1 NYYLY
6 EKDGRL
12 SMIPW
17 DYNLA
22 FGGFQ
27 MGSSQGGGATESVN
41 DPIDTPLSVAGD
53 GDRPMTDWFL
63 QQDDYTERYHEYFS
77 EFLNSVD
84 VSGIMDEA
92 YTLIAPY
99 VERDPT
105 KFCTYEEFVKG
116 VETLRAF
123 CELRT
128 QSVRGQLDG
137 SIPATDDGQ
146 SADSSALI
154 DASALTLSDM
164 GSMNRGGGGF
174 GGRFGR
180 TSDGQTSE
188 RPSNGQTSGRMPGG
202 QTSERTA
209 DEQTPN
215 ANTQQP

>member
-1 NYYLY
+1 
-6 EKDGRL
+6 
-12 SMIPW
+12 
-17 DYNLA
+17 
-22 FGGFQ
+22 
-27 MGSSQGGGATESVN
+27 
-41 DPIDTPLSVAGD
+41 
-53 GDRPMTDWFL
+53 
-63 QQDDYTERYHEYFS
+63 
-77 EFLNSVD
+77 
-84 VSGIMDEA
+84 
-92 YTLIAPY
+92 LIAPY

-164 GSMNRGGGGF
+164 GNMNRGGAF

-180 TSDGQTSE
+180 TADGQTSE